1 MFAQLGD
8 HIFQGLK
15 TPSSYSDNEAVKYGQ
30 IPRVNDKPAIQPTGA
45 ELKEI
50 QLSIVYSADFC
61 EPTTEIEAL
70 KKSMRDFEV
79 LTYIN
84 GEGQI
89 IGKYVITSVDT
100 TTQRCSA
107 TGRVELASV
116 NINLLESPGGEDP
129 APAGQALTSQQP
141 ATEPPAKPVPSP
153 AADITNDIAEAK
165 TKVSGIKKA
174 VAKIK
179 NKTTDLKSGVRE
191 VRQLATDAQ
200 GLYASAK
207 TKVEATKKIAQRA
220 SKLPT
225 SLGEALKYAEN
236 LANLDNVADI
246 SVLEMNANQLSES
259 ADKVT
264 THAAPAAGFA
274 GTKEAGN

>member
-50 QLSIVYSADFC
+50 RLSIVYSVDFC

-70 KKSMRDFEV
+70 KKSMREFEV
-79 LTYIN
+79 LTYIT

-107 TGRVELASV
+107 TGRVELATV

-129 APAGQALTSQQP
+129 TPAGQALASQQP
-141 ATEPPAKPVPSP
+141 ATEPPAEPAPNP

-165 TKVSGIKKA
+165 TKVSGIKKT

-179 NKTTDLKSGVRE
+179 SKTTEMKRGVRE
-191 VRQLATDAQ
+191 VRQMATDVQ
-200 GLYASAK
+200 GLYATAK
-207 TKVEATKKIAQRA
+207 TKVEATKKIIQRA
-220 SKLPT
+220 SQLPT

-236 LANLDNVADI
+236 LANLDNVADV
-246 SVLEMNANQLSES
+246 SVLEMNANKLSES

>member
-1 MFAQLGD
+1 MFAQLGE

-30 IPRVNDKPAIQPTGA
+30 IPRINDKPVIQPTGA

-50 QLSIVYSADFC
+50 RLSIVYSVDFC
-61 EPTTEIEAL
+61 DPDTEIEAL

-79 LTYIN
+79 LTYVT

-89 IGKYVITSVDT
+89 LGKYVITSVDT

-107 TGRVELASV
+107 TGRVELATV

-129 APAGQALTSQQP
+129 APIGQALSSQKP
-141 ATEPPAKPVPSP
+141 ATEPPAEPVPSP

-165 TKVSGIKKA
+165 TKVSGIKQT

-179 NKTTDLKSGVRE
+179 GKTTELKRGVRE
-191 VRQLATDAQ
+191 VRQMATDAQ
-200 GLYASAK
+200 GLYATAK
-207 TKVEATKKIAQRA
+207 TKVEATKKIVKRA
-220 SKLPT
+220 SQLPT
-225 SLGEALKYAEN
+225 SLGDALKYAEN
-236 LANLDNVADI
+236 LANMDNVVDI

-264 THAAPAAGFA
+264 THAAPAASFA
-274 GTKEAGN
+274 GTKETGN